1 MGLNY
6 HIFISKGRPVEITIA
21 QNQENPDIGIMK
33 LQGTLDGASYE
44 YFITKAQK
52 LYDSGTRNL
61 LLDMSELTFL
71 SSAGIAAL
79 HRIARVFRGED
90 RTTFE
95 EGWSAIH
102 AIAKDRE
109 SGLQAHIKLL
119 NPSENILAVLDIVG
133 LKAFF
138 EVFTDIHPA
147 LASFH

>member
-1 MGLNY
+1 MDIIVTKD
-6 HIFISKGRPVEITIA
+6 HETPTICV
-21 QNQENPDIGIMK
+21 IK
-33 LQGTLDGASYE
+33 LRGSLDGKSYE
-44 YFITKAQK
+44 EFITEAQS
-52 LYDSGTRNL
+52 LYDSGTRDL

-90 RTTFE
+90 RSKLE

-102 AIAKDRE
+102 AMADDRN
-109 SGLQAHIKLL
+109 GGFQQHVKLL
-119 NPSENILAVLDIVG
+119 KPGENILNVLDTVG

-147 LASFH
+147 MASFQ